1 MKPTE
6 GGELRADAG
15 TEEGDIAEY
24 LREHPDF
31 FLRHPDLLEKLHVP
45 HACGE
50 AVSLV
55 EYQISLL
62 RERNQR
68 LRKKT
73 QELVNNARRN
83 EELSRRLHRLTLG
96 LLECAGV
103 DDVFATLYGMLV
115 NDFNADMVAIRLFG
129 RPVSPGDTGLAEFAE
144 NNIQGARLFES
155 VFAEGKPVCG
165 WLQTTQLAYL
175 FGDRAAEVG
184 SAALLPLADHLPFGV
199 LAIASRSAQRFHA
212 GMGTLFL
219 RQLSEVVA
227 RIIAPHVVRD

>member
-1 MKPTE
+1 MNPNE
-6 GGELRADAG
+6 GRKLSADAG
-15 TEEGDIAEY
+15 AEETDVAEY

-31 FLRHPDLLEKLHVP
+31 FLHHPDLLEELHVP

-55 EYQISLL
+55 EYQISVL

-96 LLECAGV
+96 LLECTGV
-103 DDVFATLYGMLV
+103 DDVFATLYGVLV
-115 NDFNADMVAIRLFG
+115 NDFNADMVAIRVFG
-129 RPVSPGDTGLAEFAE
+129 RPSSAADAGLAEFTGDDA
-144 NNIQGARLFES
+144 GDPHLFES
-155 VFAEGKPVCG
+155 VLQGGKPVCG
-165 WLQTTQLAYL
+165 WLQSAQLDYL
-175 FGDRAAEVG
+175 FGERAAEVG
-184 SAALLPLADHLPFGV
+184 SAALLPLAHHRPFGV
-199 LAIASRSAQRFHA
+199 LAIASRSAQRFHT

-219 RQLSEVVA
+219 RHLSEVVA
-227 RIIAPHVVRD
+227 RIVAPHVARD

>member
-1 MKPTE
+1 MNPNE
-6 GGELRADAG
+6 ERELGADAG
-15 TEEGDIAEY
+15 TEEADVAEY
-24 LREHPDF
+24 LRKRPDF
-31 FLRHPDLLEKLHVP
+31 FLRQPDLLEELHVP

-55 EYQISLL
+55 EYQISVL

-68 LRKKT
+68 LRRKT

-96 LLECAGV
+96 LLECTGV
-103 DDVFATLYGMLV
+103 DDIFATLYGMLV
-115 NDFNADMVAIRLFG
+115 NDFNADMVVIRIFG
-129 RPVSPGDTGLAEFAE
+129 RPVSPGDVRLAEFADD
-144 NNIQGARLFES
+144 NLDGAGLFES

-184 SAALLPLADHLPFGV
+184 SAALLPLADHRAFGV

-227 RIIAPHVVRD
+227 RVIAPHVVRD